1 MRRLK
6 DWLTRPDSAT
16 DTQRALVALLLVLFG
31 GMIGVFL
38 SVFSVV
44 THSLSGVLQ
53 GVAIMILAIGV
64 WVQGPRR

>member
-38 SVFSVV
+38 IVFSVV